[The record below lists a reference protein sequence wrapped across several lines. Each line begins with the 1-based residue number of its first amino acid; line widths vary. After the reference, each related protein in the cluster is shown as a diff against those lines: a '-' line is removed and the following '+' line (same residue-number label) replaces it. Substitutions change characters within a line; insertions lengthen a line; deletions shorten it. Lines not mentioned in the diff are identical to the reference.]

1 MLSESKTGSKVDYIK
16 EMKDFFYNL
25 TASENIEIL
34 SSQMTAEERLFYVNV
49 YNYVMQDKQ
58 REVIAKGIF

>member
-1 MLSESKTGSKVDYIK
+1 MLSESKTGSKADYIK